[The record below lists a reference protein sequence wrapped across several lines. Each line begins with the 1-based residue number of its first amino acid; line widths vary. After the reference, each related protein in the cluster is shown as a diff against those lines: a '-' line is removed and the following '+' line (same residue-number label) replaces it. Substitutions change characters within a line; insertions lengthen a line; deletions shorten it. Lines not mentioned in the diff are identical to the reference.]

1 MNTAFT
7 RAVVFVEGVSDQ
19 VALERLAVR
28 LGWDLD
34 AADVAIVDI
43 GGATN
48 IWRYLER
55 YSAQHVDVRV
65 GGLCD
70 ANQQHSFQRALV
82 QFGYGPASS
91 REEMAAK
98 GFFVCDADLEDELI
112 RSVGVERV
120 LEIIEAE
127 REGPA
132 FRTYGKQPA
141 HAARPLEER
150 VHGFMWNRKQRYATL
165 LVDALDLDRV
175 PRPLADVLAFARAAP

>member
-1 MNTAFT
+1 VSEA
-7 RAVVFVEGVSDQ
+7 AVFVEGMSDQ
-19 VALERLAVR
+19 RALERLAAR
-28 LGWDLD
+28 LTWDLVSD
-34 AADVAIVDI
+34 GVEVVDI

-55 YSAQHVDVRV
+55 YTTQHPGVRV

-70 ANQQHSFQRALV
+70 ANQEHSFRRALV
-82 QFGYGPASS
+82 QFGFGPALS
-91 REEMAAK
+91 RDDLATH

-112 RSVGVERV
+112 RSVGVDRV

-127 REGPA
+127 GELPA

-141 HAARPLEER
+141 HSARTLEDR

-165 LVDALDLDRV
+165 LVDALDLDHV
-175 PRPLADVLAFARAAP
+175 PGPLAGVLASARG

>member
-1 MNTAFT
+1 MN
-7 RAVVFVEGVSDQ
+7 AVVFVEGLSDQ
-19 VALERLAVR
+19 RALERLAAR
-28 LGWDLD
+28 LAFDLD
-34 AADVAIVDI
+34 AAGVAIVEI

-55 YSAQHVDVRV
+55 YTTQHPDVRV

-70 ANQQHSFQRALV
+70 ANQEHSFRRALV
-82 QFGYGPASS
+82 QFGFGQALS
-91 REEMAAK
+91 REDLAAH

-120 LEIIEAE
+120 LEIIEI
-127 REGPA
+127 EGELPA
-132 FRTYGKQPA
+132 FRTYQKQPA
-141 HAARPLEER
+141 HSSRPLDDQ

-175 PRPLADVLAFARAAP
+175 PRPLADVLASARA